1 MNLHSFKDKLERV
14 QNEIVKATNM
24 AVVIVDILGR
34 YVTEKKNYSKFCSDF
49 RKNPNSNK
57 YCENCD
63 KLALDKVFLSKKP
76 YLYRCHS
83 GLVDIAIPIIYKN
96 ESIGAFLVGQ
106 VLLKDQNNFEIES
119 ILNENFE
126 KKLEIN
132 SILESYKALE
142 KIPYSTLKAK
152 ATILY
157 YMSFYVSHALENHT
171 WYDDNIENNV
181 ELERIELCH
190 SNLEPAIKYIHEN
203 LHEQIFLEEASDL
216 CNLSISQ
223 FSRIFKKEF
232 GKNFKEYVNLK
243 KVEKAKIL
251 LNITDKSINQIAFD
265 LGFEDNSYFTKFFK
279 KYEGITPKIFRKKLS
294 NHKL

>member
-106 VLLKDQNNFEIES
+106 VLLEDKEAFEIES

-132 SILESYKALE
+132 SILESYKSLK
-142 KIPYSTLKAK
+142 KIKYNSLKNMASL
-152 ATILY
+152 LY
-157 YMSFYVSHALENHT
+157 YVSFYVSQCLENEK
-171 WYDDNIENNV
+171 WYDESVENNV
-181 ELERIELCH
+181 ELERIEL
-190 SNLEPAIKYIHEN
+190 SASALEPAVEYIHNN
-203 LHEQIFLEEASDL
+203 LHRHIYLGEAAKL
-216 CNLSISQ
+216 CSLSISQ
-223 FSRIFKKEF
+223 FSRIFKREF
-232 GKNFKEYVNLK
+232 KKNFKEYVNLK
-243 KVEKAKIL
+243 KTDRAKVL
-251 LNITDKSINQIAFD
+251 LRATDKSINQIALE
-265 LGFEDNSYFTKFFK
+265 LGFDDNSYFTKFFK
-279 KYEGITPKIFRKKLS
+279 KYEKITPKKYREI
-294 NHKL
+294 H

>member
-1 MNLHSFKDKLERV
+1 M
-14 QNEIVKATNM
+14 
-24 AVVIVDILGR
+24 
-34 YVTEKKNYSKFCSDF
+34 
-49 RKNPNSNK
+49 
-57 YCENCD
+57 
-63 KLALDKVFLSKKP
+63 
-76 YLYRCHS
+76 
-83 GLVDIAIPIIYKN
+83 DIAIPIIYKN

-106 VLLKDQNNFEIES
+106 VLLEDQNNFEIES